1 MGVGDYLL
9 DRAIHR
15 DNLKVKKET
24 KIYVL
29 SRMMKRKVFCYSAFL
44 YASEYKMV
52 IGGRCFVWDDLRN
65 NMIKEWREAMGKRAV
80 QKGTYGLVEGQGENV
95 FKIDIEKMRALR
107 LMFDL
112 CLDGMSLGQIKDVI
126 EAQGVLYP
134 AKYKKDTNGII
145 VTGFRD
151 VNSAIDAFS
160 QQIKVN
166 KKTVYIVALVTGMKP
181 IERLRFDMAYKR
193 TRRRALTNGR
203 NYFSGCN

>member
-95 FKIDIEKMRALR
+95 FKITL
-107 LMFDL
+107 
-112 CLDGMSLGQIKDVI
+112 
-126 EAQGVLYP
+126 
-134 AKYKKDTNGII
+134 KK
-145 VTGFRD
+145 
-151 VNSAIDAFS
+151 
-160 QQIKVN
+160 
-166 KKTVYIVALVTGMKP
+166 
-181 IERLRFDMAYKR
+181 
-193 TRRRALTNGR
+193 
-203 NYFSGCN
+203 

>member
-1 MGVGDYLL
+1 MYEVLLNYINFPEVNLPEDIDINLPEDSFEADSETALIEIEKLAAQVRTYWKLGDGP
-9 DRAIHR
+9 IE
-15 DNLKVKKET
+15 NLQ
-24 KIYVL
+24 YVL
-29 SRMMKRKVFCYSAFL
+29 ES
-44 YASEYKMV
+44 
-52 IGGRCFVWDDLRN
+52 
-65 NMIKEWREAMGKRAV
+65 
-80 QKGTYGLVEGQGENV
+80 
-95 FKIDIEKMRALR
+95 
-107 LMFDL
+107 
-112 CLDGMSLGQIKDVI
+112 
-126 EAQGVLYP
+126 
-134 AKYKKDTNGII
+134 NGII